1 MQTAIQDLRYGL
13 RQLAKNPGF
22 TAIAVITLG
31 LGIGIN
37 ATMFS
42 LVSAVLLRRP
52 PGSNPDQLAVVSGI
66 DPGNAYQP
74 DTATISIPNYL
85 AWRDANHVFTE
96 MAAADEYRR
105 SSLTGQN
112 ESESLPS
119 AAVSANYFE
128 VMGVA
133 AQMGRTFVSGEEQ
146 SGQDHVVVL
155 SQTLWER
162 RFGSDPSIVGRTI
175 RLNRENYNVIGV
187 MPASFRLIG
196 FLPELWTPL
205 VIAPDDRTAAA
216 HKDRPLYLFGRMKP
230 GVTIEQVRS
239 EFATLAHRAEQEFP
253 ESEKG
258 WGATARTLP
267 DFLVYGFGI
276 RAGLAVM

>member
-253 ESEKG
+253 ESEEGKSR
-258 WGATARTLP
+258 AFLP
-267 DFLVYGFGI
+267 VDRSF
-276 RAGLAVM
+276 